1 MPSIPKSGR
10 GLRRDAPTSQSTE
23 VLASRDNRWLKTF
36 RAALQH
42 SGPPEGEWVG
52 IEGPRLVAE
61 ALQSG
66 LDISAVLLSPAG
78 EQHLQRLGISF
89 SNGLAAAHTGFR
101 ILRTTDRLF
110 SSVTGTQTPQGV
122 AALVRPRACT
132 FDDLL
137 RGDTPLVVALVEV
150 QDPGNVG
157 TVIRSAE
164 AFGATGAIATRG
176 TAHPWAP
183 KAMRASAGSAM
194 RLPILSGM
202 AAPVVLGQLRVTGL
216 KLYAAGSGE
225 DALPPSD
232 ADLRVPCALLIG
244 NEGAGLPPAVERAAD
259 ARLRIPLAAAV
270 DSLNAAIAA
279 SVLLYEAARQRRRQC

>member
-10 GLRRDAPTSQSTE
+10 GLRRAAPTSPSTE
-23 VLASRDNRWLKTF
+23 VLASRENRWLKAF

-89 SNGLAAAHTGFR
+89 SDRVAAAHTGFR
-101 ILRTTDRLF
+101 IFRTTDRLF

-122 AALVRPRACT
+122 AALVRARATT

-137 RGDTPLVVALVEV
+137 RGDTPLVVVLVEV

-183 KAMRASAGSAM
+183 KAVRASAGSAM

-232 ADLRVPCALLIG
+232 ADLRIPCALLIG